1 MLSRRSSIE
10 STSSATRGW
19 LRIVSAPMTAHCS
32 AVDSSIRVKVV
43 AMRAFSRPSAR
54 LSYRRPM
61 EQIEA
66 LSAVTLA
73 TADMAASVRFYE
85 AVGFRAVVGGAEAP
99 FTTFRAGS
107 GFLNLQLDA
116 DDAPVGAI
124 WGRAIFWVADVDVC
138 RGRQRGFRPRD
149 GSE

>member
-1 MLSRRSSIE
+1 
-10 STSSATRGW
+10 
-19 LRIVSAPMTAHCS
+19 
-32 AVDSSIRVKVV
+32 
-43 AMRAFSRPSAR
+43 
-54 LSYRRPM
+54 M

-124 WGRAIFWVADVDVC
+124 WGRAIFWVADVDATYAAVVSA
-138 RGRQRGFRPRD
+138 GFVPEMAPSDAPWGERYFHVRD
-149 GSE
+149 PSGHEISFARLLR